1 MPDMRRDSH
10 SGALVFDL
18 TPTEKD
24 VIDLKE
30 SYQDLSEKF
39 EKLQEQVLN
48 ASSTTKSTTK

>member
-1 MPDMRRDSH
+1 MPDMRRDPH